1 MIIKENIPLHDME
14 GYFNCSLAKQD
25 KENLKIKGFQLN
37 CEKFKV
43 VEKERIKKFKQE
55 SFRI

>member
-1 MIIKENIPLHDME
+1 MIIKENIPLYDME

-55 SFRI
+55 SF